1 MNVLTNNY
9 GVYILS
15 LWSQEV
21 LAWIGKH
28 HLVSKECIFTSS
40 AAGVAPVDMMQKFY
54 FYAVSEISQ
63 IWQQNLEL
71 DGQFDHREVILA
83 ILHCNAVTPI

>member
-1 MNVLTNNY
+1 M
-9 GVYILS
+9 
-15 LWSQEV
+15 
-21 LAWIGKH
+21 H
-28 HLVSKECIFTSS
+28 FTSS

-83 ILHCNAVTPI
+83 ILHCNAHLNQSEDSFTSNAIDLIWHLTDV